1 MYTEEEIDNY
11 LGDAL
16 YPETPIKLLTQ
27 LILHSMKEEHYTNS
41 MKIIKENRK
50 IDIF

>member
-1 MYTEEEIDNY
+1 VYTEKEIDSY

-16 YPETPIKLLTQ
+16 YPESPIKLLTQ
-27 LILHSMKEEHYTNS
+27 LVLHRVKKEHYTNS